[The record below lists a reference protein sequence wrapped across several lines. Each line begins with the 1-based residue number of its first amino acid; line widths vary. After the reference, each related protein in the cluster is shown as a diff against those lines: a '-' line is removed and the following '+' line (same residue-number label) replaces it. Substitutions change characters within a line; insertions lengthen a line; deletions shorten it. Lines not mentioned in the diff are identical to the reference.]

1 MSSARGRRQDIG
13 SGDTMAQASSVQ
25 REPSMEEIL
34 ASIRRIIEDGESGR
48 KETPAE
54 ASVVEEDREV
64 ESFRAGLKPAAARQ
78 VSDAEERSGKGG
90 SGPGALDRLRES
102 LREEERGMSDPGP
115 AVANDEGH
123 NAAHPMVTPHLQPV
137 ASGDG
142 EEPVSAPR
150 SVPAAVE
157 RQETSEGTR
166 RPILSDASGRK
177 VAAAFGELNEAL
189 MESRRQSLDQLAEEM
204 LRPMLQDWL
213 DDNLPQLVERLVR
226 EEIERIARGA

>member
-13 SGDTMAQASSVQ
+13 SGNTMAQASSVQ

-90 SGPGALDRLRES
+90 PGPSALDRLRES
-102 LREEERGMSDPGP
+102 LREEERGMSDP
-115 AVANDEGH
+115 
-123 NAAHPMVTPHLQPV
+123 HPMVTPHLQPV